1 MIGGFVMGV
10 LNLGLANLSVDSN
23 WIQIIKGLV
32 LLAAVAFD
40 VLSKVRGKPSFIG
53 MIMNAF
59 SKNASVTV
67 DQSPVRASEA
77 AGPSAVQDVAS
88 RHEDSVPG
96 GVDSKQSANDAPQYG
111 SEHE

>member
-1 MIGGFVMGV
+1 
-10 LNLGLANLSVDSN
+10 VDSN

-59 SKNASVTV
+59 SRNASVTV
-67 DQSPVRASEA
+67 DQSPVRADEA
-77 AGPSAVQDVAS
+77 PGQSAVQNVAS
-88 RHEDSVPG
+88 HHQDDVPE
-96 GVDSKQSANDAPQYG
+96 GVDSKVSYTDSPTHGA
-111 SEHE
+111 EHE